1 VTRLMKRKIH
11 PMHPRPVG
19 KTSMR
24 RFAGGLSYSLLLI
37 CLCGGVAAADNHVD
51 INADIHIGVPS
62 CASSVCHGKLSKQD
76 NENVWLNEFRIWSNE
91 DNHARAYKV
100 LLNADSKRIA
110 QNLGLKS
117 AHTADIC
124 LDCHADN
131 VPADKRG
138 EKFQITDGVGCEACH
153 GGAERWIE
161 SHTETDAS
169 HADNLAAGMYPTEDP
184 QLRAALCLKCHM
196 GSEDQF
202 ATHRIMGAGHPRL
215 SFELQ
220 LFTDIQPAHYDVDDD
235 YIARKRPVVGFN
247 LWLSG
252 QLAAADTY
260 LGLLQSKL
268 LQDTGISP
276 EFSLMDCH
284 SCHHSMD
291 DKRWG
296 AQRRSQGLTPGQLR
310 LQDQHLIMLKAVAS
324 AVSKNQRDEL
334 GRSIVSLL
342 KAGQTSY
349 AAIRTRSA
357 ALQAWLNEHG
367 RQWLAH
373 EFTTA
378 DMRAIRKALAQSG
391 ANGELADYAAAEQA
405 AIGIENLSI
414 NIGDASSQQKVL
426 DDLYVAVESDQSY
439 SPSKFR
445 AASRVALGHF

>member
-1 VTRLMKRKIH
+1 MDKTRLQRLCNMF
-11 PMHPRPVG
+11 VC
-19 KTSMR
+19 S
-24 RFAGGLSYSLLLI
+24 SLLLWAS
-37 CLCGGVAAADNHVD
+37 GGVVAAGSVED
-51 INADIHIGVPS
+51 INADVHIGVPS
-62 CASSVCHGKLSKQD
+62 CASSVCHGKLSKQE
-76 NENVWLNEFRIWSNE
+76 NENVWLNEFRVWSNE
-91 DNHARAYKV
+91 DNHAKAYKV
-100 LLNADSKRIA
+100 LLNSESKLIA
-110 QNLGLKS
+110 RNLGLKN
-117 AHTADIC
+117 AHTADVC

-131 VPADKRG
+131 VPANKRG
-138 EKFQITDGVGCEACH
+138 EKFQISDGVGCEACH
-153 GGAERWIE
+153 GGSERWIE
-161 SHTETDAS
+161 SHTETDTL

-184 QLRAALCLKCHM
+184 RLRAALCLKCHM

-202 ATHRIMGAGHPRL
+202 TTHRIMGAGHPRL

-235 YIARKRPVVGFN
+235 YIARKRPVVGFS

-296 AQRRSQGLTPGQLR
+296 AQRRSQGLAPGQLR
-310 LQDQHLIMLKAVAS
+310 LQDQHLVMLKAVAS
-324 AVSKNQRDEL
+324 AVNIAERDEL
-334 GRSIVSLL
+334 GRAIVGLL

-357 ALQAWLNEHG
+357 ALQQWLNEHG
-367 RQWLAH
+367 GQWLARD
-373 EFTTA
+373 FTTA
-378 DMRAIRKALAQSG
+378 EMRAIRRSLVQSG
-391 ANGELADYAAAEQA
+391 ADGELADYSAAEQA

-414 NIGDASSQQKVL
+414 NIGDASKQQKVL
-426 DDLYVAVESDQSY
+426 DGLYVAVESDQSY
-439 SPSKFR
+439 SPKKFR
-445 AASRVALGHF
+445 AASRAALGRF